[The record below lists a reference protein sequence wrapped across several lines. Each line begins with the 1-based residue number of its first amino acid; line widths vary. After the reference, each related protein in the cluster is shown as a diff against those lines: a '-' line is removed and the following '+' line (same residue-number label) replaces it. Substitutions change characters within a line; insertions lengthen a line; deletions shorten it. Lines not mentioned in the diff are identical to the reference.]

1 MEISGGNLSAGIL
14 KDTWDD
20 KLYQTGEKIY
30 NTKNTSET
38 RRMLVF
44 IVRCLLNTGRMNRLH
59 RFFMKD
65 DVRRRIAAEYPFV
78 YEQPTRAFFYNQS
91 TFDERARLVEQHMEY
106 LEST

>member
-1 MEISGGNLSAGIL
+1 MINYIRLG
-14 KDTWDD
+14 K
-20 KLYQTGEKIY
+20 KIY

-65 DVRRRIAAEYPFV
+65 DVRRRIAAGISFCLR
-78 YEQPTRAFFYNQS
+78 TA
-91 TFDERARLVEQHMEY
+91 DESVFL
-106 LEST
+106 